1 MKRYII
7 ILPAELQQEANE
19 YCSQFT
25 SGGEYTFTIKLSTDG
40 LEPVTHYISNW
51 FMTQAEEFLIKQRY
65 EQYMNE
71 VQNSDDTLL
80 LQKLNLQKIIKKPCV
95 DC

>member
-7 ILPAELQQEANE
+7 IIPSEIQQEAND

-25 SGGEYTFTIKLSTDG
+25 SGGEYTFTSELSANG
-40 LEPVTHYISNW
+40 LEPATHYISNW
-51 FMTQAEEFLIKQRY
+51 LMTQAEEYLMKQRY

-71 VQNSDDTLL
+71 VQEVDDTLL
-80 LQKLNLQKIIKKPCV
+80 LQELNLQKVIKEPCV